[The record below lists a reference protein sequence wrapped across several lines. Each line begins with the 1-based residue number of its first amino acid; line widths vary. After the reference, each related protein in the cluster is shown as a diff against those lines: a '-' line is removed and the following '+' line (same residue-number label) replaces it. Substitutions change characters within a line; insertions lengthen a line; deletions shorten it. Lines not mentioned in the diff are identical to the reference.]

1 MASVSAA
8 SDEQGHSK
16 KRALQGD
23 NDDELGPALPKRAKT
38 VEDDGDDFGP
48 KPSSSSGLD
57 ATRDSSGNSRG
68 EWERVRL
75 QAEVGDV
82 AAVDQLLTESDRAE
96 WMTVLPSERKDSK
109 TLDFGKMQQNVTTFS
124 KRGVQRRG
132 DTSSW
137 TDTPADRAARE
148 AGSASMSSLH
158 MARQLAAQRFQREEQ
173 DEARASAAAFN
184 TGSRG
189 MSLYEQLKQG
199 TVEKDTRRPKRRD
212 HESDSDAS
220 SDSSS
225 SSDHKRSRSH
235 KHKDRSKD
243 KKSKDKHRHKD
254 KRRDKD
260 KHKDKRSKKEYD
272 EQTPKSLSTA
282 DAFAGSGY
290 WDRERDLV
298 SFGSR
303 VSEQTRTQT
312 FREAAML
319 NSRFYSG
326 GTSTGPSNLRK

>member
-1 MASVSAA
+1 LEGDGD
-8 SDEQGHSK
+8 SDF
-16 KRALQGD
+16 
-23 NDDELGPALPKRAKT
+23 GPADAKRAKT
-38 VEDDGDDFGP
+38 IEDEDDDFGP
-48 KPSSSSGLD
+48 KPASSTSSNGKNASSGQNR
-57 ATRDSSGNSRG
+57 A

-75 QAEVGDV
+75 EAEVGDV
-82 AAVDQLLTESDRAE
+82 TAVDQVLSESDRAE
-96 WMTVLPSERKDSK
+96 WMTVLPAERKEAK
-109 TLDFGKMQQNVTTFS
+109 ALDFGKMQQNVTSFS

-137 TDTPADRAARE
+137 TDTPSDRAARE
-148 AGSASMSSLH
+148 SGSATMSSLD

-173 DEARASAAAFN
+173 DEARSSAAAFN

-189 MSLYEQLKQG
+189 TSLYEQTKRG
-199 TVEKDTRRPKRRD
+199 TVVDDSKKTRRRD
-212 HESDSDAS
+212 SESESDESDE
-220 SDSSS
+220 SDTSDDSS
-225 SSDHKRSRSH
+225 SSDHRRSRSH
-235 KHKDRSKD
+235 RHKEKSKD

-260 KHKDKRSKKEYD
+260 KQKDKDRRKEKRSSSSSSSKGTYD

-282 DAFAGSGY
+282 DVFGGSGY

-298 SFGSR
+298 SYGNR
-303 VSEQTRTQT
+303 VSEQTRAQT
-312 FREAAML
+312 FRDAALL